1 MYLNSNIIFLQRLTY
16 FQITKVIF
24 HSASCEGDQKREA
37 EERPREPPALDKR
50 QKANGEDPEGQ
61 RGKAT
66 GENSIVKKVTRLHSG
81 WRSVVIKTQ
90 AREGE
95 MRGKGKREK
104 GSDSTHSHIEAFD
117 QMAYQMGIPYTA
129 PMCVLKNSF

>member
-66 GENSIVKKVTRLHSG
+66 GENSIVKKSYTPAQRVALSCNKNTGER
-81 WRSVVIKTQ
+81 R
-90 AREGE
+90 RNEGKGE
-95 MRGKGKREK
+95 KGKGKR
-104 GSDSTHSHIEAFD
+104 
-117 QMAYQMGIPYTA
+117 
-129 PMCVLKNSF
+129 